1 MSGSAEK
8 KMVLMLERLVDHLLV
23 RCSLESEQSGACDVK
38 DISIDITDD
47 LTRTNKDGLSIPE
60 KGKLYFIKTLNDNV
74 RYKYSGHES
83 VDLSDEI
90 KKVRIPDYTRFRVL
104 YKGDYDQE
112 KLFALKGAGLLIL
125 FPKKN

>member
-23 RCSLESEQSGACDVK
+23 RGFLESEQSGACDVK

-47 LTRTNKDGLSIPE
+47 LIRANKDGLSIPE
-60 KGKLYFIKTLNDNV
+60 TGKLHFIETLNGNV
-74 RYKYSGHES
+74 RYKYSRHES

-90 KKVRIPDYTRFRVL
+90 KKVRIPDRTRFKLL
-104 YKGDYDQE
+104 YKGMYDQK
-112 KLFALKGAGLLIL
+112 KLFALEGAGLLIL